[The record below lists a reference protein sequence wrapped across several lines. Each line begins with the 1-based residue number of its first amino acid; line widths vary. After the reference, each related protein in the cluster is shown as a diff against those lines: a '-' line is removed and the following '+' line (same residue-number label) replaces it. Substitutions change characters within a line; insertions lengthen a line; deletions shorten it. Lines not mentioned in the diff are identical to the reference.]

1 MIILNFTEYFRIVAL
16 KVADAA
22 LHVKFNKLLIFP
34 EVAGQVEEKR
44 LFLNDFLLT
53 VERLAR
59 LFPSL

>member
-1 MIILNFTEYFRIVAL
+1 MAL

-22 LHVKFNKLLIFP
+22 LHAKFNKLLIFP
-34 EVAGQVEEKR
+34 EVAGQTEEKR